1 MRDFKRDRSVR
12 SGKGDRR
19 RQYLRMV
26 VGLGAMA
33 LLALVAV
40 GSARAAWGMYQK
52 FAEASSADAS
62 AQGELTTMQAQ
73 YGSVSTTVE
82 QLGTSRGLEAAIRQR
97 YGVGKPGE
105 GEIDIVR
112 QASSSDT
119 QNTDGQSWFD
129 KLLHAVFVW

>member
-19 RQYLRMV
+19 RQYMRML
-26 VGLGAMA
+26 VGLGTMV

-52 FAEASSADAS
+52 FTEASSADAS
-62 AQGELTTMQAQ
+62 AQTELTGMQNEYQ
-73 YGSVSTTVE
+73 SVSTTVD
-82 QLGTSRGLEAAIRQR
+82 QLGTERGLEAAIRER

-105 GEIDIVR
+105 GEIDVIR
-112 QASSSDT
+112 QASSSDA
-119 QNTDGQSWFD
+119 QSKGGQSWFD
-129 KLLHAVFVW
+129 KLWHAVFVW